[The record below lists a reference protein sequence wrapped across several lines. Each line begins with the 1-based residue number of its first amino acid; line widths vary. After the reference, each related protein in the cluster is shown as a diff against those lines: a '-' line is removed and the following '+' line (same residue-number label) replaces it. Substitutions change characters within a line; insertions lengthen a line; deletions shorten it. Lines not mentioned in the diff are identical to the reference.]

1 MQIAELSVTGLFGQ
15 YDHIIP
21 MPGSSEESSSPS
33 VVILHGPNGVGKT
46 TVLQMLNGV
55 MQLDFDTF
63 RQVPFKRFQVD
74 FSSGDTISTERL
86 NNGELSVTFKGRSVR
101 LSATKKGAAEESEQ
115 ALVESFRSDWSEF
128 ISAISF
134 EFLDESRVM
143 RRTLWLPNVLEGLA
157 PHLDVELLRALPHQ
171 FGVVGVHRETRSK
184 VQSATKEAS
193 PLGEKVRRFTQE
205 AQVDYRPFF
214 LTREPDLFSKILEN
228 LSSPGSSL
236 EGPDILER
244 KLLTIRQ
251 RESTHLRLGLGQDRL
266 DYDQLL
272 TAIQRLKSAPND
284 NALVVLN
291 TYIEFL
297 ESRSDARQLIS
308 DRLETFEQ
316 VMDEFFEDKEVRV
329 NRAKG
334 IEVKGSQGDLLEERQ
349 LSSGEYQLLYL
360 MVSALTTR
368 RIGTVIAID
377 EPELSIHIEWQRKLV
392 HNFLRCASRATP
404 QLILAT
410 HSPDISGD
418 YLDRMVM
425 LKPNSGRLF

>member
-1 MQIAELSVTGLFGQ
+1 MQIAELSVVGLFGQ

-63 RQVPFKRFQVD
+63 RQVPFKRFRVE
-74 FSSGDTISTERL
+74 FSSGETISTEKL
-86 NNGELSVTFKGRSVR
+86 DNGELRVTFKERAIR

-115 ALVESFRSDWSEF
+115 ALVESFRSDWSDF
-128 ISAISF
+128 ISDISF

-143 RRTLWLPNVLEGLA
+143 RRTLWLPNMLEGLL

-171 FGVVGVHRETRSK
+171 FSAVGVHREKRSK
-184 VQSATKEAS
+184 VQSARKEAS

-205 AQVDYRPFF
+205 AQLDYRPFF
-214 LTREPDLFSKILEN
+214 LTREPDLFPKILEN

-236 EGPDILER
+236 EDPGILED
-244 KLLTIRQ
+244 KLLTIQQ
-251 RESTHLRLGLGQDRL
+251 RERTHLRLGLGQDRL

-272 TAIQRLKSAPND
+272 TAIQRLKSTPND
-284 NALVVLN
+284 NSLIVLN

-329 NRAKG
+329 NRSKG
-334 IEVKGSQGDLLEERQ
+334 IEVKNSQGDLLEEWQ

-368 RIGTVIAID
+368 RVGTVIAID

-392 HNFLRCASRATP
+392 RNFLRCASRATP

-418 YLDRMVM
+418 YLDQMVM